1 MQSLEIGI
9 DSRREE
15 LDKVAFAVPLY
26 WLENKSLKC
35 KFSGTFNGDIKDN

>member
-15 LDKVAFAVPLY
+15 LDKVAFARFETDYKPF
-26 WLENKSLKC
+26 KI
-35 KFSGTFNGDIKDN
+35 FSM

>member
-1 MQSLEIGI
+1 LCGLKMQSLEIGI

-26 WLENKSLKC
+26 
-35 KFSGTFNGDIKDN
+35 

>member
-26 WLENKSLKC
+26 
-35 KFSGTFNGDIKDN
+35 